1 MHKDAHPLRR
11 DWRGTRRTTQSRE
24 KETLKIKV
32 KRGEKGEKQL
42 RKSMKQK
49 LILFDKID
57 KGSARLNMNKR
68 MKTQM
73 TKSRHKRKGIMR
85 SSKKLK
91 CL

>member
-1 MHKDAHPLRR
+1 
-11 DWRGTRRTTQSRE
+11 
-24 KETLKIKV
+24 
-32 KRGEKGEKQL
+32 
-42 RKSMKQK
+42 MKQK
-49 LILFDKID
+49 LILCDKID